1 MSRRFVIAALL
12 VSTLA
17 LIFLAGAPRDAF
29 AAGLGS
35 LVKSGGTGGGGTGG
49 TGGTGG
55 GGTGGGTSLLLRV
68 NPAIG
73 EPGGLVAVV
82 LRTYAPRP
90 VSQGQVTIR
99 TVRRPGTAALVA
111 GLTKATLTTP
121 VRPFATMVSATVYS
135 TQGDSVAQALLN
147 GLPDSQ
153 VTQLKFQSPSGTVNA
168 ADGPL
173 AVFLYR
179 LDPSAQPGDVYDL
192 TMDPS
197 PTYFKDENGKTINL
211 TLRPGTLTVRAPG
224 TPYAAEASGTKVSP
238 GALAD
243 IGVSTFEPFGM
254 GAGHVT
260 VTWDPA
266 VAAGPPAVT
275 LDPRYGK
282 SVFTVDSSQ
291 PGRLVVD
298 FESADASFNTVPGT
312 IVAISLPIAADA
324 ATGTVS
330 PFTFD
335 PGNTWFLDANG
346 QKLNIELQNGTIT
359 VQ

>member
-1 MSRRFVIAALL
+1 
-12 VSTLA
+12 
-17 LIFLAGAPRDAF
+17 
-29 AAGLGS
+29 
-35 LVKSGGTGGGGTGG
+35 
-49 TGGTGG
+49 
-55 GGTGGGTSLLLRV
+55 V

-99 TVRRPGTAALVA
+99 TVRRPGTAALFS
-111 GLTKATLTTP
+111 GLTKAALTAP
-121 VRPFATMVSATVYS
+121 VRPFATLVSATVYS

-153 VTQLKFQSPSGTVNA
+153 TTQLKFQSPSGTVNA

-179 LDPSAQPGDVYDL
+179 LDPSVQPGDIYDL
-192 TMDPS
+192 TMDAS
-197 PTYFKDENGKTINL
+197 PTFFKDENGKTINL
-211 TLRPGTLTVRAPG
+211 TLRAGTLTVRAPG
-224 TPYAAEASGTKVSP
+224 APYAAEADSVKAAPGT
-238 GALAD
+238 LAD
-243 IGVSTFEPFGM
+243 GGVSTFEPFGM
-254 GAGHVT
+254 SAGRVT
-260 VTWDPA
+260 VTWDPQA
-266 VAAGPPAVT
+266 AAGPPAVT

-282 SVFTVDSSQ
+282 AVFTVDSSQ
-291 PGRLVVD
+291 PGRLVVE

-312 IVAISLPIAADA
+312 IVAISLPIAAGA
-324 ATGTVS
+324 AIGTVS

-335 PGNTWFLDANG
+335 PDNTWFLDANG
-346 QKLNIELQNGTIT
+346 KRLNVELQNGTIT